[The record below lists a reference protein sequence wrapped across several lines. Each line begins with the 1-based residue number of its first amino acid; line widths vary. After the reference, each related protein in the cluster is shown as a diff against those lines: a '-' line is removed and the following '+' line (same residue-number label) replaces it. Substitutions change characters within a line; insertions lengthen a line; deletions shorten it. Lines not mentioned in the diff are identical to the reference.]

1 MLRALVWGRVTV
13 DEPQFTDNWQ
23 SLGKAHQ
30 QDNMQG
36 VDTDAFHDNRQK
48 VTSTVV
54 QRAAPQLPAHV
65 DPVKK
70 VQSSAPQSL
79 VNATTGT
86 HDKATVA
93 GASQATE
100 DDELRARM
108 KKLKATVR
116 DVSDT
121 LSELAPKP

>member
-1 MLRALVWGRVTV
+1 V

-54 QRAAPQLPAHV
+54 QSAAPQLPAHV